1 MVSPVRS
8 ESTSGDN
15 NSPSPDGSSDKRPS
29 PSPADKS
36 PSKRQKLE
44 GGGASAA
51 KETDT
56 LPPADSGK
64 CVLGDNTS
72 TSEDA
77 KIDAYA
83 VAVTTAQPPPV
94 AEGSTPILEE
104 NAYFA
109 RWIYLHSKFE
119 FPWCRLIS
127 QSAQYPSIEIF
138 QSTYTVGSSVTC
150 SFTFEDRELS
160 SYLFKI
166 TRIQRKGN
174 VVAVLETTGKRGY
187 VLVNRIYVEK
197 KVNQVLNSGDEVVIR
212 FSRNTYAFI
221 YQQLPKVPAKAGSVQ
236 VPAGK
241 FLELE
246 REARDPTGS
255 SIFSSLK
262 SLKQDLSRR
271 KSSSHESSKSHQAPE
286 SVVQVDG
293 MGAVSS
299 HNQDSKMQILD
310 EINEVTSNSQQA
322 STSGNGLQSAIVRE
336 GIQAGIVEGENLE
349 VSIKTFPYYLSEH
362 TKATLIHTSF
372 IHLKKKEYAHFV
384 SDMTHL
390 NPRILLSGP
399 AGSEIYQ
406 ETLAKALANDLE
418 AKLLIFDSN
427 PILGALAAKEI
438 ESLRDGLASNKSCKL
453 PNQSIE
459 LIDQGKSPDLSAG
472 GGVASSPSPAASSSS
487 DSQLNLEPETLPLSV
502 NHTLKKGDR
511 VKFVG
516 TELYSG
522 SSTLGLRGPPK
533 GITGKVILVFDEN
546 PSAKVGVRF
555 DKPIPDGVDL
565 GELCETG
572 HGFFCKATD
581 LKFKSSSSE
590 ALAKLLVNTLFE
602 VVHTES
608 RTRPLI
614 LFLKDAEKSVVG
626 NSDLYSAFQ
635 IRLEYLPDNVIVIG
649 SQTHSDHLKEKDI
662 GRQKE
667 QGNEV
672 PQATE
677 LLAELFENKV
687 PIQMPQDEEL
697 LTLWKHQMNRDAEI
711 SKVKANFYHLRM
723 VLRLCGLGCEGIETL
738 CMKDLTLQSD
748 SAEKIIGWAFS
759 NHISN
764 NPDTDPAKIILSRE
778 SIEFGIGLL
787 QGDLK
792 GSRSSKRSL
801 KDIVTENEFEERLLS
816 DVILPSDIDVT
827 FDDIGALEKVKDTLK
842 ELVMLPLQRPE
853 LFCKGQLTKPCKGIL
868 LFGPPGT
875 GKTMLAKA
883 VAKEAVANFINIS
896 MSSITS
902 KWFGEGEKYVK
913 AVFSLAS
920 KMSPCVIF
928 VDEVDSML
936 GRRENRQG
944 HEAMRKMK
952 NEFMM
957 HWDGLTTKE
966 MERVLVLA
974 ATNRPFDLDEAVIRR
989 LPRRLMVGLP
999 DTSNRAYI
1007 LKVILAKENVSPG
1020 LDINW
1025 IASMTNGYSG
1035 SDLKNLCVT
1044 AAHRPIK
1051 ELVEKEKRERDAALA
1066 EGKVPPALRGS
1077 SDLRA
1082 LNMEDFRYAHEQVC
1096 ASVLLESANMTTLQ
1110 QWNEIYGEGG
1120 SRQQQSFSFYM

>member
-1 MVSPVRS
+1 MVSPGRS

-15 NSPSPDGSSDKRPS
+15 NSPPPDGSSEKRPS

-104 NAYFA
+104 NANFA

-197 KVNQVLNSGDEVVIR
+197 KVNHVLNSGDEVVIR
-212 FSRNTYAFI
+212 FSRKTYAFI

-255 SIFSSLK
+255 SIFSSLE
-262 SLKQDLSRR
+262 SLKHDLSRR

-310 EINEVTSNSQQA
+310 EKNEVTSNSQQA

-349 VSIKTFPYYLSEH
+349 VSIKTFPYYLSEY
-362 TKATLIHTSF
+362 TKATLIHASF

-406 ETLAKALANDLE
+406 ETLAKALANDLD
-418 AKLLIFDSN
+418 AKLLIFDSHS
-427 PILGALAAKEI
+427 ILGALAAKEI

-649 SQTHSDHLKEKDI
+649 SQTHSDHLMEKDI

-697 LTLWKHQMNRDAEI
+697 LTLWKHQMDRDAEI
-711 SKVKANFYHLRM
+711 SKVKANFNHLRM
-723 VLRLCGLGCEGIETL
+723 VLGLCGLGCEGIETL

-957 HWDGLTTKE
+957 HWDGLTTKQ

-1051 ELVEKEKRERDAALA
+1051 ELLEKEKRERDAALA

-1082 LNMEDFRYAHEQVC
+1082 LNMEDFRYAHERVC
-1096 ASVLLESANMTTLQ
+1096 ASVLIESANMTTLQ
-1110 QWNEIYGEGG
+1110 QWNELYGEGG
-1120 SRQQQSFSFYM
+1120 YRKQQSFSFYM